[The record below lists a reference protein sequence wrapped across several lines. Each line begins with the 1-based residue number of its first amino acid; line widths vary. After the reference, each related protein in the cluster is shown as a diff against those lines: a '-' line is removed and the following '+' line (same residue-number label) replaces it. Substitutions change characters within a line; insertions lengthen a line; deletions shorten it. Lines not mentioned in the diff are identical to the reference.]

1 MLVRIGAGERV
12 SKLTHLTMGHTGVS
26 VVHVS
31 TSCLDFDLI
40 IVHRDVLQGRVGIRA
55 TLESHKGST
64 GFIFGYIYQIFA
76 LYTRQIGVKLV
87 RVVLRGKE
95 R

>member
-40 IVHRDVLQGRVGIRA
+40 IVHRDV
-55 TLESHKGST
+55 
-64 GFIFGYIYQIFA
+64 QIFA
-76 LYTRQIGVKLV
+76 FHTRQVCNKGENGEGWK
-87 RVVLRGKE
+87 KKS
-95 R
+95 